1 MGLLINRSKQM
12 IIIKVHSKK
21 IRLSDTTLVIFS
33 TNVTKSKVI
42 PIILFIILSEFTSKN
57 NVTLANKMI
66 IKIDIILYFLSNETF
81 K

>member
-12 IIIKVHSKK
+12 IIIKVHCKK
-21 IRLSDTTLVIFS
+21 IKLSDTTLVIFS